1 MVPSIISFLGKV
13 LGVSLLAIAVAAIG
27 GNILVH
33 SQQTQMVSGHYSWDY
48 SYAVS
53 VTRLSDYQGDPIID
67 VVVPI
72 PAIGGS
78 PVFSGEDFRQ
88 ITSDNCTPIP
98 AMTEDGEML
107 ALRLR
112 GTDLTDISAAKSG
125 GFSRDLSLGEVQEGV
140 FVPSSLRPSEAENI
154 PDDFPYIIIPAS
166 LHPVSSDPSPIL
178 VSINFSVFGSTTS
191 GEHRPDYLVAI
202 VEQIPPGRTGI
213 IPVEPR
219 IYYRDSFR
227 EDFRPLEENVDVS
240 RMGAGT
246 GIPAEM
252 IP

>member
-13 LGVSLLAIAVAAIG
+13 IGVSLLAIAVVAIG

-33 SQQTQMVSGHYSWDY
+33 SHQTQTVSGHYSWDY

-53 VTRLSDYQGDPIID
+53 VTGLSDYQGDPIID
-67 VVVPI
+67 IVVPI

-78 PVFSGEDFRQ
+78 PIFSGEDFRQ

-112 GTDLTDISAAKSG
+112 GTDLTDVSAAKSG
-125 GFSRDLSLGEVQEGV
+125 GFSRDLSLEKVQGGV
-140 FVPSSLRPSEAENI
+140 FVPGPSRPSEAGNASPYITI
-154 PDDFPYIIIPAS
+154 PDS
-166 LHPVSSDPSPIL
+166 LRPVSTDPSPIS
-178 VSINFSVFGSTTS
+178 VSINFTIFGSTTS
-191 GEHRPDYLVAI
+191 GEHRPDYLVSIA
-202 VEQIPPGRTGI
+202 EQIPSGRTGI

-227 EDFRPLEENVDVS
+227 EAFRPLEENNS
-240 RMGAGT
+240 T
-246 GIPAEM
+246 N
-252 IP
+252 